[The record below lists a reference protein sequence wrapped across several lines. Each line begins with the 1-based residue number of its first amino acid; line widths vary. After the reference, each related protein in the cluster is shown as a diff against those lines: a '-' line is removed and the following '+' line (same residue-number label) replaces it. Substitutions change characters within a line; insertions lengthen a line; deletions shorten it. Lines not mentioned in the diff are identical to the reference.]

1 MFNCTEGNVGG
12 CFCAAVML
20 GSQEFQ
26 HMWIMTEDK
35 KKKNTKNTQQIQS
48 QPRAS
53 CLWTLESKSNSLESE
68 LNWLDCLILDMCREG
83 TVDTLV
89 GEC

>member
-1 MFNCTEGNVGG
+1 MSMFNCTEGNVGG

-35 KKKNTKNTQQIQS
+35 KKKHKKHST
-48 QPRAS
+48 
-53 CLWTLESKSNSLESE
+53 
-68 LNWLDCLILDMCREG
+68 D
-83 TVDTLV
+83 TVTAAGQLSVDA
-89 GEC
+89 GI